1 MDITNKEGGV
11 ENTGGTCIASI
22 KTQMDEEERTPIEE
36 LLMTDSEDEDFD
48 LEQAEKRLRQLQNM
62 RDETIKQLEILN
74 TQVYLQ
80 SITEK
85 EE

>member
-36 LLMTDSEDEDFD
+36 LLRTDSEDEDFD

-62 RDETIKQLEILN
+62 RDETIKQLEILEA
-74 TQVYLQ
+74 QAHLQ
-80 SITEK
+80 SIIK